1 MISNSEKY
9 IIDEPKSDQTEL
21 KSNYQNSSQVKPV
34 SPVINH
40 LNQKRTD
47 ILSAIDANYDKASMQ
62 QVSEILAK
70 SDVEAVT
77 RAADAII

>member
-9 IIDEPKSDQTEL
+9 IIDEPKLNQTEG
-21 KSNYQNSSQVKPV
+21 KSNYQNSSQVKPF

-47 ILSAIDANYDKASMQ
+47 ILNAIDANYDKASMQ

-70 SDVEAVT
+70 SDVEAVSK
-77 RAADAII
+77 AADAVI